1 MTSSGTAAEGAPPLQ
16 GVRVLDLG
24 HIVAGPMV
32 GGILGDFGADVIKIE
47 NPALHDQLRTL
58 IPHRQTGLGLW
69 SKVEDRNKRPVTIN
83 LKSTEGLEIFRRL
96 AATADVIVDNYR
108 PRTLADLGLSD
119 DVLLELN
126 PRLVICHIT
135 GWGMTGPFAPRSAY
149 GRIAE
154 ATSGFANLNG
164 EADGPPRHSAMSL
177 GDTVASI
184 WAAYGIALALI
195 ARTRDGSGQVIDIG
209 LHEPL
214 FRQIETQV
222 IALDQNGVALSRQGN
237 RNGTAPIANMFPT
250 ADGRYY
256 TVGSATPRTLEAII
270 GIAGLDQWPHLA
282 TSEAVH
288 ENLEEFHERLGAW
301 MRLRTAAEIDE
312 AFAAADAAGAPVLT
326 VDELVKHPQIIARDM
341 VIEVPD
347 DDLGTVRMPGVVPKL
362 LRTPGGV
369 RHAGRAA
376 GAANDEVL
384 TELGYGA
391 DDLKR
396 MRDDGII

>member
-1 MTSSGTAAEGAPPLQ
+1 MTSAEQAAGDAPPLQ
-16 GVRVLDLG
+16 GTRVLDLG

-32 GGILGDFGADVIKIE
+32 GAILGDFGADVIKIE
-47 NPALHDQLRTL
+47 NPALHDQLRKL
-58 IPHRQTGLGLW
+58 IPHRETGLGLW
-69 SKVEDRNKRPVTIN
+69 SKVEDRNKRPITIN
-83 LKSTEGLEIFRRL
+83 LKSAEGAEIFRRL
-96 AATADVIVDNYR
+96 AASADVIVDNYR
-108 PRTLADLGLSD
+108 PNTLGDLGLGD
-119 DVLLELN
+119 DALLELN
-126 PRLVICHIT
+126 PRLIICHIT

-164 EADGPPRHSAMSL
+164 ESDGPPRHSAMSL

-184 WAAYGIALALI
+184 WAAYGVMLAI
-195 ARTRDGSGQVIDIG
+195 VARDRDGRGQVIDIG

-222 IALDQNGVALSRQGN
+222 IALDQNGVAISRQGN
-237 RNGTAPIANMFPT
+237 RNATAPIANLFLT

-256 TVGSATPRTLEAII
+256 TVGSATPRTLDAII
-270 GIAGLDQWPHLA
+270 GIAGLDQWPNLA

-288 ENLEEFHERLGAW
+288 QNVEEFHERLGEW

-312 AFAAADAAGAPVLT
+312 LFAAADAAGAPVLS
-326 VDELVKHPQIIARDM
+326 VDEIVAHPQIIARDM

-347 DDLGTVRMPGVVPKL
+347 DELGTVRMPGVVPKL
-362 LRTPGGV
+362 LRTPGAV

-376 GAANDEVL
+376 GAANAEVL
-384 TELGYGA
+384 AELGYDAA
-391 DDLKR
+391 DLER
-396 MRDDGII
+396 LRDAGII

>member
-1 MTSSGTAAEGAPPLQ
+1 MTSAETSGSGAPPLQ
-16 GVRVLDLG
+16 GIRVLDLG

-58 IPHRQTGLGLW
+58 IPHRETGLGLW

-83 LKSTEGLEIFRRL
+83 LKTDEGADIFRQL

-108 PRTLADLGLSD
+108 PNTLGDLGLGD

-164 EADGPPRHSAMSL
+164 DADGAPRHSAMSL

-184 WAAYGIALALI
+184 WASYGIALALI
-195 ARTRDGSGQVIDIG
+195 ARTRDGRGQVIDIG

-237 RNGTAPIANMFPT
+237 RNGTAPIANLFET

-270 GIAGLDQWPHLA
+270 GLAGLDQWPHLA

-288 ENLEEFHERLGAW
+288 ENVEEFHERLGDW
-301 MRLRTAAEIDE
+301 MRQRTAAEIDE
-312 AFAAADAAGAPVLT
+312 LFAAADAAGAPVLS
-326 VDELVKHPQIIARDM
+326 VDELVNHPQITAREM
-341 VIEVPD
+341 IISVPD
-347 DDLGTVRMPGVVPKL
+347 DELGTVRMPGVVPKL
-362 LRTPGGV
+362 LRTPGSV

-376 GAANDEVL
+376 GAANAEVL
-384 TELGYGA
+384 AELGYGTH
-391 DDLKR
+391 DLER
-396 MRDDGII
+396 LRDAGVI